1 MNMEKALVIEE
12 LGIEFGRY
20 AAAGCELYAATWR
33 NDKDSH
39 IYTVAITRGADGQW
53 RASLRFD
60 DREVGACS
68 AASRCRCAEMAVAAM
83 RAVLR
88 RGHRKTL
95 RALARKAERKG
106 EGAE

>member
-12 LGIEFGRY
+12 LGIEFSRF
-20 AAAGCELYAATWR
+20 AAAGCEHFAATWR
-33 NDKDSH
+33 NDHDSH
-39 IYTVAITRGADGQW
+39 VYTITLVRETEAW

-68 AASRCRCAEMAVAAM
+68 AASRCRCADMAVAAM

-95 RALARKAERKG
+95 RALARKAEG
-106 EGAE
+106 GAV